1 MIILDL
7 NVTKLGQIL
16 VFHIYQ
22 LDFKNILMLLVRES
36 CLVKV
41 RKEKEIGQ
49 QTEG

>member
-7 NVTKLGQIL
+7 NVPKLGQIF
-16 VFHIYQ
+16 VFHINQ
-22 LDFKNILMLLVRES
+22 LDFKNILMLLVGES
-36 CLVKV
+36 CLFKV